1 MESPT
6 ISNKK
11 KSCQLEFRTRG
22 PDLIP
27 FNLLGDPAALQALD
41 LLDFSPLQ
49 QLAALGKAIFLE
61 NDEPFPVHPYFPT
74 IQLRI
79 LSQGASS
86 CLESDFYV
94 TIDPDR
100 RSSIHKLDY

>member
-11 KSCQLEFRTRG
+11 KGCQLEFRTGG

-41 LLDFSPLQ
+41 LFDFSPLQ

-61 NDEPFPVHPYFPT
+61 NDE
-74 IQLRI
+74 RG
-79 LSQGASS
+79 SN
-86 CLESDFYV
+86 
-94 TIDPDR
+94 
-100 RSSIHKLDY
+100 RSSWLFDTFLGFLSRPIILRR